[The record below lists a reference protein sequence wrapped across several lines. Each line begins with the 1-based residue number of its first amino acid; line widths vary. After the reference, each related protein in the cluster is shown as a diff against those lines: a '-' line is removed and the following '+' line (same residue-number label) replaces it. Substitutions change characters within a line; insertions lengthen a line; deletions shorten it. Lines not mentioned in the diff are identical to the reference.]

1 MSIRRACRGI
11 PMALALTSAT
21 WFAIPA
27 FSLPADLE
35 GEVSAVKAE
44 NAALREQLRKIE
56 DQQRALMELIT
67 QLQKRLD
74 GAQIADAPRAAP
86 PPVPTQISD
95 FSVPFTGAAPF
106 SKPFTARPSSLSTA
120 DAGHAGNGLAPG
132 STGRSRQGRIRSRG
146 NGRRLRRHRVKR
158 RSRNRS
164 EGDTAIWRS
173 TRRGSSPMFSDGTT
187 PSRGSTD
194 R

>member
-1 MSIRRACRGI
+1 
-11 PMALALTSAT
+11 MALALTSAT

-106 SKPFTARPSSLSTA
+106 SKPFTARPSSGSVPPTLATQETGSRLDRPDDRYKDGFVLVETD
-120 DAGHAGNGLAPG
+120 DASGGIESSGAAGIVRRAIR
-132 STGRSRQGRIRSRG
+132 RSGG
-146 NGRRLRRHRVKR
+146 VPEEALRRCSRTVQRHRGAAR
-158 RSRNRS
+158 IGR
-164 EGDTAIWRS
+164 
-173 TRRGSSPMFSDGTT
+173 
-187 PSRGSTD
+187 
-194 R
+194 